1 MSLSNKHKRFL
12 RGLTHKLQPV
22 VSIADKGLTDTV
34 RDELETAL
42 GFHEL
47 IKVKIRCDKQER
59 AALIKAIAA
68 DFQCEVVHTIGQVA
82 CFYRANPE
90 KPRIEFPSKEK

>member
-1 MSLSNKHKRFL
+1 MPLSNYNKRFL
-12 RGLTHKLQPV
+12 RGLTHKLHPV

-47 IKVKIRCDKQER
+47 IKVKIRCDRQKR
-59 AALIKAIAA
+59 VALIETIAA
-68 DFQCEVVHTIGQVA
+68 DFKCEVVHSIGQVA

-90 KPRIEFPSKEK
+90 KTRIEFPDKDN

>member
-22 VSIADKGLTDTV
+22 VSIADKGLTATV

-47 IKVKIRCDKQER
+47 IKVKIRCDR
-59 AALIKAIAA
+59 AKRAETIKSIID
-68 DFQCEVVHTIGQVA
+68 DFQCELVHSIGQVA
-82 CFYRANPE
+82 CFYRVNPE
-90 KPRIEFPSKEK
+90 KAGIELPG